1 MAGSTLDI
9 AEATRQADD
18 LLSGAIDQ
26 FSKPLVIPSYVPTD
40 TTRATEVL
48 NRAEVTG
55 GEFASTVDESKVL
68 NKSAIEAEK
77 AAIGKEGEA
86 KAAKAIAEGKRSE
99 QEAEAYQYYQRL
111 FGMDMAPNA
120 AIANAAHEQQELRKT
135 LAEKRD
141 RINKLHSTS
150 LLDDPIAYM
159 LNAMEL
165 PGATSDY
172 NTVVDKI
179 NSNQTAIDEGIQ
191 SARNAG
197 DLNSKGIPTITAS
210 MAAAN
215 ANVAVA
221 DAAKQKAQADI
232 RLAATNVDF
241 ANKKLSSDM
250 AFVNATNATTHLE
263 MENERLKYEAMANA
277 IRFADTHAVRL
288 ESAAK
293 LLYDLADKK
302 ALDVLLHQ
310 YDRNIGNPDGTT
322 NRQLFNRLPSAE
334 RENIAAIGAGSAGTS
349 PYEAL
354 KNIKRVGP
362 QLSPETG
369 RLLTFLSDKEAV
381 IPRDPLVDPKINEQR
396 IAKKLREDVEKEMA
410 NPSQSKIFSEMPPA
424 KMIAAN
430 AIPHGSKLE
439 QILLPLSKVEGPVPT
454 NTVISTIIKEYDN
467 PNEAAAVV
475 AAYYKSNVE
484 LRNKSLNLG
493 LVGMKA
499 PDSYLVPAT
508 SFLTTS
514 GIGMGGG
521 TITQNQKYDLTRP
534 EQALKYIITQQVR
547 DKVSASPTE
556 GTDTNYVMPI
566 GFTEDLTRGFDN
578 LMGTNQKSAQQY
590 RAEEA
595 DRYKREQQLRL
606 RELKLDAEEGNRT
619 VPSPGTGDR
628 IPEAKG
634 KGVPK
639 KREM

>member
-1 MAGSTLDI
+1 MAAPTLDI
-9 AEATRQADD
+9 EEATRQADS

-26 FSKPLVIPSYVPTD
+26 FTKPIVIPSYVPTD

-68 NKSAIEAEK
+68 NKGATEAEK

-86 KAAKAIAEGKRSE
+86 KAAGEIAKGQRSQ
-99 QEAEAYQYYQRL
+99 QEAEGYQYFQRL

-120 AIANAAHEQQELRKT
+120 AIANAAHEQQRLRET
-135 LAEKRD
+135 LAQKRD
-141 RINKLHSTS
+141 RINNLHATS
-150 LLDDPIAYM
+150 LFDDPIEYM

-165 PGATSDY
+165 PGAISDY
-172 NTVVDKI
+172 NTAVDKI
-179 NSNQTAIDEGIQ
+179 NSNQSAIDEGIQ

-197 DLNSKGIPTITAS
+197 DLNNRAIPTITAS
-210 MAAAN
+210 MATAN

-221 DAAKQKAQADI
+221 EAAKQKAQADI
-232 RLAATNVDF
+232 KLAATNIDF
-241 ANKKLSSDM
+241 ANKKLSADM
-250 AFVNATNATTHLE
+250 ALVNATNATTHLE

-293 LLYDLADKK
+293 LLYELADKK
-302 ALDVLLHQ
+302 ALDVLLAQ
-310 YDRNIGNPDGTT
+310 YDRNIGNPNGTT
-322 NRQLFNRLPSAE
+322 NRQLFNRLPANE

-410 NPSQSKIFSEMPPA
+410 NPSQSKIFSEMSPA

-430 AIPHGSKLE
+430 AIPLGSKLE
-439 QILLPLSKVEGPVPT
+439 QILLPYAKVEGPVPT
-454 NTVISTIIKEYDN
+454 NTVISAIIKEYDN
-467 PNEAAAVV
+467 PNEASAVV
-475 AAYYKSNVE
+475 AAYYKANIE

-499 PDSYLVPAT
+499 PDSYFVPAT

-521 TITQNQKYDLTRP
+521 TVKQNLRYDLTKP

-556 GTDTNYVMPI
+556 GTDTNFIMPI
-566 GFTEDLTRGFDN
+566 AYSDSESPGQQSNLTPGEKR
-578 LMGTNQKSAQQY
+578 
-590 RAEEA
+590 RAEERNTEKNKQA
-595 DRYKREQQLRL
+595 KEMQ
-606 RELKLDAEEGNRT
+606 EGMKTPTKGINSNIDLNMKTIEPFGGEVRANKNRP
-619 VPSPGTGDR
+619 VS
-628 IPEAKG
+628 
-634 KGVPK
+634 
-639 KREM
+639 M